1 MTNGAK
7 LRVGIVGLG
16 RVGRIHLDAWW
27 EAREHLAPR
36 VVVERDSCAA
46 TLPVSLLDPG
56 QRLTRREL
64 DRGLAGAELRV
75 QVAS

>member
-16 RVGRIHLDAWW
+16 RAGRIHLDAWRPVTG
-27 EAREHLAPR
+27 AR
-36 VVVERDSCAA
+36 VVVERDSGTA
-46 TLPVSLLDPG
+46 TLPVPLLDPG
-56 QRLTRREL
+56 QRLTLREL
-64 DRGLAGAELRV
+64 DRGLPGAEFRV

>member
-16 RVGRIHLDAWW
+16 RAGRIHLDAWW
-27 EAREHLAPR
+27 EASEHLA
-36 VVVERDSCAA
+36 
-46 TLPVSLLDPG
+46 L
-56 QRLTRREL
+56 REL
-64 DRGLAGAELRV
+64 DRGLPRAQLRV